1 MPNQSSFLPSSTPAG
16 CTSEVSEV
24 QSDPEPKSKSQDK
37 PVAKKKNGGA
47 QQSLTQTESCQSQ
60 GIDLTQDSDQENSKA
75 KRKCQRQNQEFDNVR
90 DFFSAPFHRKD
101 DPREIPPSTYSCKW
115 CLKEVRVSAT
125 SFSNLRT
132 HRDGSRQIGRISHG
146 CPKRHEAINA
156 GAKLPPTAL
165 DEERIKKAGGK
176 AGTITHHFAPVKKFD
191 NVVLNKIVT
200 LWLLRQSIPW
210 NRVEDEYLQAAFHYC
225 QAGASLFKRKWAADS
240 AKMVYLDLQDA
251 MLKRLKDS
259 DSKFN
264 LIHDVWTTK
273 GNRYGFIGASVS
285 FIDNGWNYNVL
296 HLSLKLVACH
306 HKGSLL
312 AKPVINILEKHQL
325 QNKISL
331 SLF

>member
-1 MPNQSSFLPSSTPAG
+1 MVQPSPDSRRSINQPSFLEDKRVESSKNQPQKNTIF
-16 CTSEVSEV
+16 

-47 QQSLTQTESCQSQ
+47 QQSVTQTESCQSQ

-75 KRKCQRQNQEFDNVR
+75 KQKRQRRNQEFDDVR
-90 DFFSAPFHRKD
+90 DFFSAPFHQKD
-101 DPREIPPSTYSCKW
+101 DSRETPPSTYSCKW

-125 SFSNLRT
+125 SFSNLCT

-165 DEERIKKAGGK
+165 DEEQIKKADGK
-176 AGTITHHFAPVKKFD
+176 AGTITHHFAPVEKFD

-200 LWLLRQSIPW
+200 LWLLRQSITW
-210 NRVEDEYLQAAFHYC
+210 NRVEDKYLQAAFHYC

-251 MLKRLKDS
+251 MLKRLK
-259 DSKFN
+259 
-264 LIHDVWTTK
+264 V
-273 GNRYGFIGASVS
+273 
-285 FIDNGWNYNVL
+285 
-296 HLSLKLVACH
+296 C
-306 HKGSLL
+306 
-312 AKPVINILEKHQL
+312 PVC
-325 QNKISL
+325 
-331 SLF
+331 